1 MAENNK
7 DLLGLT
13 QEQMDNMFSFWTDVM
28 KLPTIGPMYA
38 FSKDVSSYA
47 NDFVTLGKVMAELK
61 ANMDGYWLLV
71 NTAYT
76 RAIKETMER
85 APKQLT
91 SRDDFENYRRAAI
104 EAFEDAF
111 TELFA
116 SPEFSGVYGRLFSS
130 QLDVSKAVQDI
141 AEKNFKALNLP
152 TRSEVDDIL
161 KDVAELKRG
170 VLDLQ
175 SDKSWVRSLLS
186 QGFDVYLIDWK
197 PPTAAD
203 KYVSFD
209 DYVNCYIDDCVNTV
223 LKKTKVDKL
232 TLHGYCMGA
241 TMSTMYTTLHQEKV
255 RNLAVIAPVVD
266 TEKDTTVIGNLAKN
280 MDVNKMVNIIGNLPA
295 EQLYA
300 CYSALKPFK
309 QGVNKY
315 FNLVQ
320 NIDNDQFVG
329 NFLRIEKWLYDTP
342 PIAGETFR
350 QWIGDIYQ
358 KNLFVKNELKLGSE
372 LIDLS
377 RIKVPLLN
385 IVADEDHLVSP
396 PCSAPLNDEVSSR

>member
-1 MAENNK
+1 MTKQELRPDQKQQVQPPAE
-7 DLLGLT
+7 
-13 QEQMDNMFSFWTDVM
+13 
-28 KLPTIGPMYA
+28 PA
-38 FSKDVSSYA
+38 
-47 NDFVTLGKVMAELK
+47 
-61 ANMDGYWLLV
+61 
-71 NTAYT
+71 
-76 RAIKETMER
+76 KETKKEPTV
-85 APKQLT
+85 AEEVKKI
-91 SRDDFENYRRAAI
+91 YRKLEKTKNILHVAGDI
-104 EAFEDAF
+104 EVGQTPHEVLAE
-111 TELFA
+111 TRT
-116 SPEFSGVYGRLFSS
+116 YRLLHY
-130 QLDVSKAVQDI
+130 QQMVSKTAKTPILVVY
-141 AEKNFKALNLP
+141 ALIN
-152 TRSEVDDIL
+152 RSY
-161 KDVAELKRG
+161 

-175 SDKSWVRSLLS
+175 NDKSWVKSLLS

-197 PPTAAD
+197 TPTAAD

-209 DYVNCYIDDCVNTV
+209 DYVNCYIDDCVDIV

-241 TMSTMYTTLHQEKV
+241 TMSMMYTILHQEKV

-266 TEKDTTVIGNLAKN
+266 TEKDTTVIGNLARS
-280 MDVNKMVNIIGNLPA
+280 MDVDKMLNVIGNLPS

-320 NIDNDQFVG
+320 NIDNEQFVG

-358 KNLFVKNELKLGSE
+358 KNLLVKNELKLGDK

-377 RIKVPLLN
+377 TIKVPLLN

-396 PCSAPLNDEVSSR
+396 QCSAPLNDVVSSTDKRLMRFHTGHVGLIASLYSQNNVLPKVGQWLKARSQ

>member
-1 MAENNK
+1 MTKQELRP
-7 DLLGLT
+7 DQT
-13 QEQMDNMFSFWTDVM
+13 QEVQPPAEQAKEAKKEPTVAEEVKETYR
-28 KLPTIGPMYA
+28 KL
-38 FSKDVSSYA
+38 
-47 NDFVTLGKVMAELK
+47 EK
-61 ANMDGYWLLV
+61 AKNILHAAGDIEVGQTPHEVLEE
-71 NTAYT
+71 T
-76 RAIKETMER
+76 RA
-85 APKQLT
+85 
-91 SRDDFENYRRAAI
+91 YRLLHYQQMVAKTAKTPI
-104 EAFEDAF
+104 
-111 TELFA
+111 LV
-116 SPEFSGVYGRLFSS
+116 VY
-130 QLDVSKAVQDI
+130 
-141 AEKNFKALNLP
+141 ALIN
-152 TRSEVDDIL
+152 RSY
-161 KDVAELKRG
+161 

-377 RIKVPLLN
+377 KIKVPLLN

-396 PCSAPLNDEVSSR
+396 QCSAPLNDVVSSTDKRLMRFHTGHVGLIASLYSQNNVLPKVGQWLKARSQ

>member
-1 MAENNK
+1 MTKQEVRPDQKQEVQPPAEPAK
-7 DLLGLT
+7 
-13 QEQMDNMFSFWTDVM
+13 EVKKEPSAAEEVKEAYR
-28 KLPTIGPMYA
+28 KLEKAKNILHTAGDIEVGQTPHE
-38 FSKDVSSYA
+38 V
-47 NDFVTLGKVMAELK
+47 LAE
-61 ANMDGYWLLV
+61 
-71 NTAYT
+71 T
-76 RAIKETMER
+76 RA
-85 APKQLT
+85 
-91 SRDDFENYRRAAI
+91 YR
-104 EAFEDAF
+104 
-111 TELFA
+111 LLH
-116 SPEFSGVYGRLFSS
+116 Y
-130 QLDVSKAVQDI
+130 QQMVSKTAKTPILVVY
-141 AEKNFKALNLP
+141 ALIN
-152 TRSEVDDIL
+152 RSY
-161 KDVAELKRG
+161 

-175 SDKSWVRSLLS
+175 TDKSWVKSLLS

-197 PPTAAD
+197 TPTAAD

-209 DYVNCYIDDCVNTV
+209 DYVNCYIDDCVDIV
-223 LKKTKVDKL
+223 LKKTKVDKV

-280 MDVNKMVNIIGNLPA
+280 MDVSKMVNVIGNLPA

-300 CYSALKPFK
+300 CSSALKPFK

-320 NIDNDQFVG
+320 NIDNEQFVG

-342 PIAGETFR
+342 PIAGETFK

-358 KNLFVKNELKLGSE
+358 KNLLVKNELKLGDK

-377 RIKVPLLN
+377 TIKVPLLN

-396 PCSAPLNDEVSSR
+396 QCSAPLNDVVSSTDKRLMRFHTGHVGLIASLYSQNNVLPKVGQWLKARSQ

>member
-1 MAENNK
+1 MTE
-7 DLLGLT
+7 
-13 QEQMDNMFSFWTDVM
+13 QEQRPDKKPEVKPPGQPANEVKRPSVADEVQEAYR
-28 KLPTIGPMYA
+28 KLEKARSVLHAAGDIEVGQTPHE
-38 FSKDVSSYA
+38 V
-47 NDFVTLGKVMAELK
+47 LAE
-61 ANMDGYWLLV
+61 
-71 NTAYT
+71 T
-76 RAIKETMER
+76 RA
-85 APKQLT
+85 
-91 SRDDFENYRRAAI
+91 YRLI
-104 EAFEDAF
+104 H
-111 TELFA
+111 
-116 SPEFSGVYGRLFSS
+116 Y
-130 QLDVSKAVQDI
+130 QQMVSKTARTPILVVY
-141 AEKNFKALNLP
+141 ALIN
-152 TRSEVDDIL
+152 RSY
-161 KDVAELKRG
+161 

-175 SDKSWVRSLLS
+175 HDKSWVKSLLS
-186 QGFDVYLIDWK
+186 QGFDVFLIDWK
-197 PPTAAD
+197 TPAAAD

-209 DYVNCYIDDCVNTV
+209 DYVNCYIDDCVNIV
-223 LKKTKVDKL
+223 LKKAKVDKV

-241 TMSTMYTTLHQEKV
+241 TMSSMYTTLHQEKV

-266 TEKDTTVIGNLAKN
+266 TEKDTTVIGNLAKH
-280 MDVNKMVNIIGNLPA
+280 MDVDKMVDIIGNLPA

-320 NIDNDQFVG
+320 NIDNEQFVG

-358 KNLFVKNELKLGSE
+358 KNLLVKNELKLGSE

-377 RIKVPLLN
+377 KIKVPLLN

-396 PCSAPLNDEVSSR
+396 QCSAPLNDVVSSTDKRLMRFHTGHVGLIASIYSQNNVLPKVGQWLKARSQ